1 MLKIVMAISN
11 LKKALDS
18 TEEVEI
24 TVTGRK
30 SGRKIALPVW
40 FVRQGGRLLL
50 LPVRGSESNWYKNVL
65 HTPSM
70 SISAAGTKV
79 TVTPKPS
86 SDRNKVKEVAD
97 KFRAKYGAG
106 EVKKYYLKFDTCVE
120 VALP

>member
-1 MLKIVMAISN
+1 MPASD

-18 TEEVEI
+18 AEEVEI

-40 FVRQGGRLLL
+40 FVREGGRLLL

-65 HTPSM
+65 QTPSM
-70 SISAAGTKV
+70 SISAAGAKV
-79 TVTPKPS
+79 TVTPRPS

-120 VALP
+120 VVLP

>member
-1 MLKIVMAISN
+1 MPASGM
-11 LKKALDS
+11 KKALDS

-24 TVTGRK
+24 SVTGRK
-30 SGRKIALPVW
+30 SGRRIALPVW
-40 FVRQGGRLLL
+40 FVREGGKLLL

-65 HTPSM
+65 HMPTM

-79 TVTPKPS
+79 TITAKPS

-97 KFRAKYGAG
+97 KFRGKYGAG
-106 EVKKYYLKFDTCVE
+106 EVKKYYLKFDACVE